1 MKKILVRAGIVL
13 AVLLVTAA
21 GLAVYIYHA
30 LNVEGEYFDSNGVRI
45 NYFVKGEGTSV
56 ILVHGL
62 AINAEGNWMAPGIF
76 QRLAKKYRVIAFDNR
91 GHGRS
96 DKPYDPGQYGTEM
109 VEDIIRLMDHLD
121 IQKAHVVGY
130 SMGGFIV
137 LKLIAM
143 HPDRLLSA
151 APCGA
156 GWAANPEKDLALLDQ
171 VADDLDRGEGF
182 KRLLEFLEPTGQKPS
197 KARVAAANAAM
208 LAIND
213 TKAVAAVMRSIKQL
227 QVTEAELRAN
237 TVPTLAV
244 IGEKDPLKVYADQMA
259 AVMSNLQLVV
269 APGGNH
275 MTTLRKKE
283 CTAALDRFLAE
294 HSPPADNLKTATV
307 AFPGR
312 RQNGVI
318 PAKAA
323 D

>member
-13 AVLLVTAA
+13 AVLLVVAA

-30 LNVEGEYFDSNGVRI
+30 LNAEGEYFDSNGVRI
-45 NYFVKGEGTSV
+45 NYFVKGQGTPV

-96 DKPYDPGQYGTEM
+96 DKPHDPGQYGTEM
-109 VEDIIRLMDHLD
+109 VEDVIRLMDHLD
-121 IQKAHVVGY
+121 IRKAHVVGY

-143 HPDRLLSA
+143 HPERLLSA

-156 GWAANPEKDLALLDQ
+156 GWAAHPEKDLALLDQ
-171 VADDLDRGEGF
+171 VAGDLDQGKGF
-182 KRLLEFLEPTGQKPS
+182 MRLLEFLEPTGQKPG
-197 KARVAAANAAM
+197 KARLAAANAGM
-208 LAIND
+208 QAIND
-213 TKAVAAVMRSIKQL
+213 VKAVAAAMRSIKQL

-237 TVPTLAV
+237 TVPTLAI

-269 APGGNH
+269 VPGGNH
-275 MTTLRKKE
+275 INTLRKKE

-294 HSPPADNLKTATV
+294 HSP
-307 AFPGR
+307 
-312 RQNGVI
+312 
-318 PAKAA
+318 AA
-323 D
+323 DKPKIATMGSSGRNSVNDQ